1 MSWCFCVLWVQLRW
15 QVNVCFVDIGW
26 NDDHHCLNF
35 LFITSEK
42 TMCPMPYWT
51 TPTSTISLARFLSFC
66 LLVFFWKFWHWRIH
80 NIIVYY
86 RYICFFLY
94 CNTVWNRPEKRPQ
107 DLLFY
112 LLTKIDQ
119 IIFFYIYHCILYF
132 RQHTYIV
139 WTPKPF
145 IPFIIAPCT
154 IIW

>member
-35 LFITSEK
+35 LF
-42 TMCPMPYWT
+42 MPYWT
-51 TPTSTISLARFLSFC
+51 TPTPTISLARFLSFC
-66 LLVFFWKFWHWRIH
+66 LFFFFWKFWHWRIH

-86 RYICFFLY
+86 RYICFFILQHGVKQARKASTRLAFLSL
-94 CNTVWNRPEKRPQ
+94 NKNRPNM
-107 DLLFY
+107 F
-112 LLTKIDQ
+112 
-119 IIFFYIYHCILYF
+119 FFYIYHCILYF

-139 WTPKPF
+139 CTPKPF